1 MGLDMYACKTLE
13 QVTKPVDFAVKN
25 AELIQAWR
33 KHPNLHGWMESL
45 YRKKGGAGRD
55 FNCDTVLLTL
65 EDLEQL
71 ESDVLNDA
79 LPCTDGFFFGN
90 THCTK
95 KEEDLYRYKR
105 ARLTR
110 QGCRAVLEQGA
121 EVLGYRQLKRN
132 RFASASYVGLLYE
145 YPICVVYF
153 FFAPN
158 VQISSFICRYYP
170 IT

>member
-25 AELIQAWR
+25 AELIQTWR

-55 FNCDTVLLTL
+55 FNCDTVPLTL

-79 LPCTDGFFFGN
+79 LPCTDGFFFGI
-90 THCTK
+90 TDGTE
-95 KEEDLYRYKR
+95 KEEDLMFIESARSAIKR
-105 ARLTR
+105 TR
-110 QGCRAVLEQGA
+110 SWCSRPQA
-121 EVLGYRQLKRN
+121 EDTNTWFKSWPV
-132 RFASASYVGLLYE
+132 SY
-145 YPICVVYF
+145 
-153 FFAPN
+153 
-158 VQISSFICRYYP
+158 
-170 IT
+170 